1 MSAAAVPTRVPRID
15 RSMSSSQQR
24 ITPLFLG
31 QKGAAQSAAGC
42 PAVRSRNNM
51 WPTRDEAARTAC
63 APGLGWTGGKPTRF
77 FYFYIFYF
85 RFLQK
90 YIFDLEIYINI
101 PRPPGSWTA
110 GANLQKKYNKKL
122 QTGPWGPVARLRGG
136 RPYFLQF
143 SPFREIISHMFT
155 FL

>member
-90 YIFDLEIYINI
+90 YIFDFEIYINI
-101 PRPPGSWTA
+101 SRPPGSRAAGTWPPGSRAA
-110 GANLQKKYNKKL
+110 GANLQKKIQQKIADRSL
-122 QTGPWGPVARLRGG
+122 GTG
-136 RPYFLQF
+136 RPAAGRTALFF
-143 SPFREIISHMFT
+143 AI
-155 FL
+155 